1 MKLSRKTS
9 IVSLFLAVIL
19 SVPAFAQS
27 GAHSALPGALNYV
40 EGQANIGPD
49 SLNADSVGSTT
60 LQPGQTLATGNGKVE
75 ILLTPGVF
83 LRVDDNSAVSMI
95 SASITNTAVQLDKG
109 RVMIE
114 VAEIHD
120 QNHMLI
126 RQDGFETRLVKKG
139 LYLFDADRQQMLVF
153 AGKADVQDGGHT
165 VSVNNGKRLDLNSPS
180 ELKTHEFDK
189 ENYKQNDLYQW
200 SSLRSSY
207 LAEANADTAS
217 DYVSSGYYG
226 PGWVGDGWYWDPGFN
241 GYTFIP
247 GDGVFYSPFG
257 FGFYSPLVVFR
268 SPFFDRPFNH
278 FGHPAFVGGFRPG
291 FHGGAEFHGSPG
303 FHGGP
308 EFHGSHGF
316 HNGSL
321 AHGGGFAHG
330 GGIGHGG
337 GGGHR

>member
-1 MKLSRKTS
+1 
-9 IVSLFLAVIL
+9 
-19 SVPAFAQS
+19 
-27 GAHSALPGALNYV
+27 
-40 EGQANIGPD
+40 
-49 SLNADSVGSTT
+49 
-60 LQPGQTLATGNGKVE
+60 
-75 ILLTPGVF
+75 
-83 LRVDDNSAVSMI
+83 MI

-139 LYLFDADRQQMLVF
+139 LYLFDADRQQVLVF
-153 AGKADVQDGGHT
+153 GGKADVQDGGHT
-165 VSVNNGKRLDLNSPS
+165 VSVNDGKRLDLNSPG

-189 ENYKQNDLYQW
+189 ENYKQSDLYQW

-217 DYVSSGYYG
+217 VYVSSGYYG

-268 SPFFDRPFNH
+268 SPFFGRPFNH

-291 FHGGAEFHGSPG
+291 FHGGSEFHGSPG
-303 FHGGP
+303 FHGGS
-308 EFHGSHGF
+308 EFHGSPGF
-316 HNGSL
+316 HNGGL